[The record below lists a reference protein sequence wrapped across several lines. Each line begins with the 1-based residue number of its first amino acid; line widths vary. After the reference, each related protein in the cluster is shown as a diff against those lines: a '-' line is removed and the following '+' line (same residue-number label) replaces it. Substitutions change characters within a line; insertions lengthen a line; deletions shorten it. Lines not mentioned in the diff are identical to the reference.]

1 MQLLKRKQG
10 SQLGALSVQTTT
22 AKKEKKKKVTD
33 SNKQSVLLEDHY
45 SDIIYFRLLILSD
58 A

>member
-22 AKKEKKKKVTD
+22 AKKKKKVTD

>member
-22 AKKEKKKKVTD
+22 AKKEKKKVTD